1 MRRLSPIAGGN
12 PIRVAVP
19 PHRVAAPEHAC
30 QPHGNEAASRRS
42 SPKQFTRLKGADMY
56 RTKTNLTGRV
66 AQWSATHRKRAIW
79 GWLGLVFALMALIMG
94 GQVVKQKDISRVD
107 SFSGESQQAE
117 RALRDAGLRP
127 DEALAV
133 IHSDDRVATDSE
145 FASVV
150 DSTASELGST
160 KYVTNVVTPAQGGG
174 AVSEDGHS
182 VLIDFEVKGDDIEAK
197 DNVIPSEDTLAAVQS
212 QNPEFKVE
220 QVGSASTDKELDTIL
235 GGDLGKAGELSLPLT
250 L

>member
-79 GWLGLVFALMALIMG
+79 GWLGLVFALLALVMG
-94 GQVVKQKDISRVD
+94 GQVVKQKDMSQAD
-107 SFSGESQQAE
+107 SFSGESRQAE
-117 RALRDAGLRP
+117 RALTDSGLRP
-127 DEALAV
+127 NEEVAF
-133 IHSDDRVATDSE
+133 IHSDDAVATDPE
-145 FASVV
+145 FSSMVDATAAKL
-150 DSTASELGST
+150 DSTR
-160 KYVTNVVTPAQGGG
+160 YVTNVATPAQGGG
-174 AVSEDGHS
+174 AISDDGHS
-182 VLIDFEVKGDDIEAK
+182 VLIDFEIKGDDLEAK
-197 DNVIPSEDTLAAVQS
+197 DNVIPSEDTLAAVQG